1 MLTHLRLGVDE
12 VGRGALC
19 GPVVCA
25 AVVLDQAGEAYLR
38 RLGLRESKQL
48 SSQQRQRWAPQ
59 IQDMAL
65 AWHIAWAEPWEID
78 ALNILQATLLAMRR
92 AIAAIPVTP
101 DLCLV
106 DGNHPIPDLP
116 HPQRTVIEGDRRE
129 IPIAAAS
136 VLAKVWRDE
145 YLCRLSREYP
155 VYDLARN
162 KGYASPTH
170 RQALQRYGP
179 SSIHRLSF
187 LPCQVSQA
195 KLLGV
200 SVSA

>member
-25 AVVLDQAGEAYLR
+25 AVVLDAAGETELR

-48 SSQQRQRWAPQ
+48 SPHQRRAWVPR
-59 IQDMAL
+59 IQHIAK
-65 AWHIAWAEPWEID
+65 AWHIAWADPWEID
-78 ALNILQATLLAMRR
+78 TLNILQATLLAMRR
-92 AIAAIPVTP
+92 AVMAISLAPAI
-101 DLCLV
+101 CLV

-116 HPQRTVIEGDRRE
+116 YPQQTVVDGDQTE

-145 YLCRLSREYP
+145 HLDQLSHEYP

-170 RQALQRYGP
+170 RRALQRYGP

-187 LPCQVSQA
+187 RPCQVSQA
-195 KLLGV
+195 NV
-200 SVSA
+200 P